1 MYITLFLILISPLNS
16 LLLNKSSVARYNTQ
30 LSVAKHNHNNK
41 YVDIT
46 EIKESL
52 KLASSLLKPAVY
64 KARSKNQE
72 SYVECLNDPNVSMV
86 FGVGPAGCGKTLFA
100 VISAITALKKG
111 DISKIIL
118 TRPIVSVEEELGFL
132 PGDISNKMNPWL
144 QPLFDIFLEHYT
156 QVEMDKMIAEGVI
169 EISPLGFMRGRTF
182 KRTFVICDELQNSTP
197 SQMLMLLTRIGMGCK
212 MVITGDLKQSDLKGK
227 NGLSDFIEKYRTRT
241 RDYSEIR
248 LVEMTA
254 KDVERSEV
262 VKNILEM
269 YNKEQE
275 PEPDV
280 VITKPNTLLESGMR
294 PLSTN
299 NLDWDMFL
307 EQDVITKPNTLLA
320 SGMRPINLDWDM
332 FLEQD
337 DVIIKP
343 STFLASGMRPL
354 PPPTNNLE

>member
-1 MYITLFLILISPLNS
+1 MIS
-16 LLLNKSSVARYNTQ
+16 SSVVRHNTQ
-30 LSVAKHNHNNK
+30 LSVAKHNK

-52 KLASSLLKPAVY
+52 KLATSLLKPAVY

-156 QVEMDKMIAEGVI
+156 QIEMDKMIAEGVI

-197 SQMLMLLTRIGMGCK
+197 SQMLMLLTRAGMGCK

-227 NGLSDFIEKYRTRT
+227 NGLADFIEKYRTRP

-269 YNKEQE
+269 YNKES
-275 PEPDV
+275 DV
-280 VITKPNTLLESGMR
+280 VKPVSDMR
-294 PLSTN
+294 PLPPTNPNTN
-299 NLDWDMFL
+299 NLDWDWFL
-307 EQDVITKPNTLLA
+307 DNVITKPNTLLA
-320 SGMRPINLDWDM
+320 SGMRPLPTNPNNNLDWDTL
-332 FLEQD
+332 LERYNQNV
-337 DVIIKP
+337 DVITKP
-343 STFLASGMRPL
+343 STLLASGMRQPL
-354 PPPTNNLE
+354 PPTDNLEWGDWNDRYLEL

>member
-1 MYITLFLILISPLNS
+1 MMYITLFLILISPLNS

-30 LSVAKHNHNNK
+30 LSVAKQNK
-41 YVDIT
+41 YVDLT

-52 KLASSLLKPAVY
+52 KLASSLLKPVY

-156 QVEMDKMIAEGVI
+156 QIEMDKMVAEGVI

-280 VITKPNTLLESGMR
+280 VITKPNTLLASGMR

-307 EQDVITKPNTLLA
+307 EQD
-320 SGMRPINLDWDM
+320 
-332 FLEQD
+332 

-343 STFLASGMRPL
+343 STLLASGMRPL
-354 PPPTNNLE
+354 PPPPTNNL